1 MPRPF
6 SFTATSFSS
15 VNKSDGIENLS
26 PQVNRVGSCTLSN
39 ATNVRFT
46 PNGGVG
52 NRSGFTQLVDMATSA
67 KVDDCTTLK
76 KFDVTFWKSG
86 TKIHVATKAQLDL
99 GLSYDIGLTRTATE
113 KDYLFPHD
121 SDVFATNET
130 DNFTRI
136 AVSKATLAIA
146 DTDVVI
152 TVDDI
157 GQFASGGGTVYING
171 DSIAYTGVSGS
182 NLTGVTGI
190 ATGGHAVNSIIT
202 QTSAPAGAPKGYCMG
217 ELEGSAL
224 VGLGSSL
231 HASLPST
238 DQEPELFYDF
248 NIANGATVKRLQGDI
263 KCIKTGLRVAMIG
276 MIDGIDVSTGFEPNT
291 GGLVTVPLTRVHG
304 VPNNRCIV
312 EFDNKFAVLTNEGRV
327 LIAADGLNGFELIDN
342 PNTRQNFDY
351 PVSKYIRDNKD
362 QEDNSQNFV
371 HYNPA
376 SKLLKATILMK
387 SGLTQD
393 FVCQTEIG
401 AWSIDDSKNI
411 RCRTNVQGAE
421 YAGDDSDDKIHRD
434 EYGTTDNGTPII
446 STITTGKLRLG
457 SRGITGDF
465 LNLTYGGTLSANGVF
480 KQRVIYN
487 DVIEENQIMAED
499 MVELGQM
506 SLSSGVSLGEG
517 DMGAEV
523 MGGEGDQTEVFSF
536 NRPTEIMFDTESV
549 QLEWEISDEGGKLE
563 MRFFELSGETEN
575 VLLTNNS

>member
-1 MPRPF
+1 MPSPF
-6 SFTATSFSS
+6 SFTATSFGTLN
-15 VNKSDGIENLS
+15 VSDGVENLS
-26 PQVNRVGSCTLSN
+26 PQVNRAGSCTLSR

-46 PNGGVG
+46 EKGGVG

-130 DNFTRI
+130 DDFTRI
-136 AVSKATLAIA
+136 AVSKATLVIL
-146 DTDVVI
+146 DTDVTI

-171 DSIAYTGVSGS
+171 DSIAYTGVAGS

-202 QTSAPAGAPKGYCMG
+202 QTSAPSGAPKGYCMG

-224 VGLGSSL
+224 VGKGSVL
-231 HASLPST
+231 HASLPSS
-238 DQEPELFYDF
+238 DQNPEFFYDF
-248 NIANGATVKRLQGDI
+248 VLANGATAKRLQGDI
-263 KCIKTGLRVAMIG
+263 TCIKTGLRVSMIG
-276 MIDGIDVSTGFEPNT
+276 MLDAIDVSTGFEPNT
-291 GGLVTVPLTRVHG
+291 GALITVPLTRVHG

-327 LIAADGLNGFELIDN
+327 LLAADGLNGFELIDN
-342 PNTRQNFDY
+342 PNTKQNFDY

-457 SRGITGDF
+457 VSGNTGDYLSLVF
-465 LNLTYGGTLSANGVF
+465 GGTLTANGVF
-480 KQRVIYN
+480 KQRIIYN
-487 DVIEENQIMAED
+487 DVIDENQIMAED

-517 DMGAEV
+517 EMGAEV

-536 NRPTEIMFDTESV
+536 NRPTEIMFDSESV
-549 QLEWEISDEGGKLE
+549 QLEWEISDEGGR
-563 MRFFELSGETEN
+563 MELRYFTLGGETEGISLIN
-575 VLLTNNS
+575 AS

>member
-1 MPRPF
+1 MPSF
-6 SFTATSFSS
+6 SFTAPAFSTID
-15 VNKSDGIENLS
+15 KSSGIENLS
-26 PQVNRVGSCTLSN
+26 PQVNRLSACTLSN

-46 PNGGVG
+46 SEGGVQ

-121 SDVFATNET
+121 SDVFVTNET
-130 DNFTRI
+130 DSFTRI

-146 DTDVVI
+146 DSDVII

-157 GQFASGGGTVYING
+157 TQFAASGNIYVNG
-171 DSIAYTGVSGS
+171 DVIAYTGVSGS
-182 NLTGVTGI
+182 TLTGVTGI

-202 QTSAPAGAPKGYCMG
+202 QTSAPSGAPKGYCMG

-224 VGLGSSL
+224 VGLNSNL
-231 HASLPST
+231 YASLPST
-238 DQEPELFYDF
+238 DQNPEYFYDF
-248 NIANGATVKRLQGDI
+248 AVANGATVKRLQGEI
-263 KCIKTGLRVAMIG
+263 RCIKTGLRVAMIG
-276 MIDGIDVSTGFEPNT
+276 MLDGIDVSTGFETNT
-291 GGLVTVPLTRVHG
+291 GALLTVPLTRVHG
-304 VPNNRCIV
+304 VPNNRCIA
-312 EFDNKFAVLTNEGRV
+312 EFDNKFAILTNEGRI
-327 LIAADGLNGFELIDN
+327 LIAADGMNGFEIMDN
-342 PNTRQNFDY
+342 PNTKQNFDY
-351 PVSKYIRDNKD
+351 PVSRYIRENKD

-376 SKLLKATILMK
+376 SKLLKACILMNT
-387 SGLTQD
+387 GLTEE

-401 AWSIDDSKNI
+401 AWSIDNSKNI

-457 SRGITGDF
+457 SRGVTGDY
-465 LNLTYGGTLSANGVF
+465 LSLTYGGTLSANGIF
-480 KQRVIYN
+480 KQRIIHN
-487 DVIEENQIMAED
+487 SNIEEEEIMAED
-499 MVELGQM
+499 MVEAGQM
-506 SLSSGVSLGEG
+506 SLTSGISLGEG
-517 DMGAEV
+517 TLGAET

-536 NRPTEIMFDTESV
+536 NQLHEMMIEAESI

-563 MRFFELSGETEN
+563 IRYFELSGETEN
-575 VLLTNNS
+575 QLLINPS